1 MHIDTWN
8 KYQKQFKV
16 DLLNR
21 QPDIEITNRK
31 LFEILLRE
39 ITFQHTIL
47 SSLLFPSLHFF
58 FFFLFTPFF
67 FLLCLV
73 PYSYSQ
79 PPINLSPFLMTTKC
93 LQILPFWSC
102 NCNSLFVLKEFNST
116 QLKEFQGQV
125 AAFQSV
131 AQLLV
136 APTDT

>member
-47 SSLLFPSLHFF
+47 SSPSLSFTSLLF
-58 FFFLFTPFF
+58 
-67 FLLCLV
+67 LL
-73 PYSYSQ
+73 
-79 PPINLSPFLMTTKC
+79 
-93 LQILPFWSC
+93 
-102 NCNSLFVLKEFNST
+102 
-116 QLKEFQGQV
+116 
-125 AAFQSV
+125 SV
-131 AQLLV
+131 ALSLTLILN
-136 APTDT
+136 PPLT